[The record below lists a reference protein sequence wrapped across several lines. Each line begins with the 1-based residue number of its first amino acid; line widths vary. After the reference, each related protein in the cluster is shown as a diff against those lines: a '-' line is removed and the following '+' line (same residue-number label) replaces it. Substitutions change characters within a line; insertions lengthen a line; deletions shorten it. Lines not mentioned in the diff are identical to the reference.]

1 MRAPR
6 LAALCRSFAC
16 AGRGLWR
23 ALRAERNLRI
33 HLAATALVFSLAPF
47 YPFDRGD
54 WALLFLACGLVWGA
68 ELLNTAVERLCD
80 RVCSDRDRAIGWV
93 KDAAAG
99 GVLAC
104 AVFAAGAGIC
114 LFGDP
119 AGLCALGAAIATP
132 LGAGAALALLAALG
146 LFVLCGGERKDDKTH
161 F

>member
-1 MRAPR
+1 MP
-6 LAALCRSFAC
+6 
-16 AGRGLWR
+16 GGVGLWQ

-80 RVCSDRDRAIGWV
+80 RVCPDRDRAIGWV

-104 AVFAAGAGIC
+104 AVFAAGAGVC
-114 LFGDP
+114 LFADP
-119 AGLCALGAAIATP
+119 AGLRALGAAIRTP

-146 LFVLCGGERKDDKTH
+146 LFVLCGGKRKDDKTH